1 MALDGVFLNLVKR
14 ELEPLI
20 GGRVDKIHQPS
31 REELLVSLRTRDGAY
46 RLLFNTGAGTAR
58 VHATRTDIENP
69 KVPPMFCMLMR
80 KQLSGGKLMGIRQDG
95 LERIL
100 YFDFDSSNEMG
111 DICRLTLAIEIMGRH
126 SNLILINSD
135 GRIIDSIK
143 RVGQDMSQVRP
154 VLPGMEYTLP
164 PKEPR
169 LSLISDEAS
178 EIAAAVRGAGNMK
191 LPKALMSVMEG
202 ISPVFAREAEF
213 YAGRGRELTV
223 PEMTADELDR
233 LAFYL
238 KKTAAELSEGS
249 NRYTILRTPDGQFKD
264 FCFTE
269 IRQYENLMVTSQ
281 AASACETLD
290 RFYSERDRTARMKQK
305 AQDLFRLLVNT
316 SERISRRT
324 ANQQLELKECA
335 DRDKLKKYGDLI
347 MSNLYRLQKGD
358 ASADV
363 EDFYEEG
370 SPTVHIPLERR
381 LTPTQ
386 NAQRY
391 YKEYRKAVTAEKKLR
406 ELIKQGEEELAYIDS
421 VFDAL
426 TRAAGETDIAELR
439 EELSE
444 QGYVKRS
451 ESKQK
456 LMKNRPPLKFISSD
470 GYEIRVGRNNKQNDR
485 LTCKDS
491 EKLDI
496 WLHTKDI
503 TGSHTVISCHG
514 EQPPERTITEAAV
527 IAAYHSKGRSSS
539 QVPVDYTL
547 IKNVKKP
554 AGAKPGMVI
563 FYSNKTLYV
572 TPDEELVKKLAEG

>member
-451 ESKQK
+451 KSKQK

>member
-1 MALDGVFLNLVKR
+1 MNLVKR

-451 ESKQK
+451 KSKQK